1 MYFLKCGI
9 VPIDHEC
16 FHTPFKL
23 VYNLVWFFY
32 SGIDIIQKI
41 CYFRIR
47 TYVRSQRRETY
58 ESYNLLSGMPS
69 SPV

>member
-1 MYFLKCGI
+1 MYFLNCGI
-9 VPIDHEC
+9 VPLDHEC

-23 VYNLVWFFY
+23 VYNLVCFFY

-47 TYVRSQRRETY
+47 TYVRS
-58 ESYNLLSGMPS
+58 
-69 SPV
+69 